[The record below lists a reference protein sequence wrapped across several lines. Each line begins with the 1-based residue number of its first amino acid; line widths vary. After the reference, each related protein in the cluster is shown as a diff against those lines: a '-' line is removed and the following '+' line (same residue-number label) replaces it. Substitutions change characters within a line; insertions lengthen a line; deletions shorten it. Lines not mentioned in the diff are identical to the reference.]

1 MTSTTSGMT
10 STTSGTLRQTKG
22 GQFVDAA
29 TLIALLFIT
38 LFVTTF
44 VFAQEDEAP
53 SAAEPTAISELNISQ
68 AEKEQFELMKAQGMV
83 DDETVAELT
92 RNNAPSDNKYTIEW
106 LPLIGIIALAAAYLA
121 FVYSMSFREFREVI
135 IARFGSRFSRDEES

>member
-1 MTSTTSGMT
+1 MTSTTSGA
-10 STTSGTLRQTKG
+10 LRQTKA

-53 SAAEPTAISELNISQ
+53 STAETTSISQLNISQ
-68 AEKEQFELMKAQGMV
+68 AEKQQFELMKAQGMV

-92 RNNAPSDNKYTIEW
+92 KANAPNDNKYTIEW
-106 LPLIGIIALAAAYLA
+106 LPLIGMIALAAAYLA
-121 FVYSMSFREFREVI
+121 FVYFMSFREYREVI
-135 IARFGSRFSRDEES
+135 AARFGPGEKS